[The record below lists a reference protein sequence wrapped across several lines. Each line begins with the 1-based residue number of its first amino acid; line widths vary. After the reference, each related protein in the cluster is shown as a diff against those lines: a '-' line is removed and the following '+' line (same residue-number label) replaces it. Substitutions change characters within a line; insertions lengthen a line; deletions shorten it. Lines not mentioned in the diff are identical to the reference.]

1 MGKSSS
7 FRCGGIENTNA
18 DFIGN
23 INPIL
28 YRGYY
33 FDVETQLYWVSSRYY
48 SPELC
53 RWISPDSIEYLD
65 PQSINGLNLYAYCG
79 NDPVNKYDPSG
90 HFAISALIIGAI
102 IGTAIG
108 FGGTVLAD
116 YVDDGQ
122 IFNGSISAGSYI
134 ANTLVGGLIGGL
146 TGGIASS
153 SFTFTYPTLKFA
165 QMATTEGLILGSVSV
180 GTATATISGV
190 SVVTALGL
198 AGVTVMAARIGKS
211 GGYRIDHHYPN
222 DHAPTHVHI
231 SGDDGTTRVDING
244 NPIQGDRP
252 MTPGE
257 KKAFWRLIEKIIE
270 ALKPWM

>member
-1 MGKSSS
+1 M
-7 FRCGGIENTNA
+7 
-18 DFIGN
+18 
-23 INPIL
+23 
-28 YRGYY
+28 
-33 FDVETQLYWVSSRYY
+33 
-48 SPELC
+48 
-53 RWISPDSIEYLD
+53 
-65 PQSINGLNLYAYCG
+65 
-79 NDPVNKYDPSG
+79 NDPITYYDSSG
-90 HFAISALIIGAI
+90 NFAISTLIIGAI
-102 IGTAIG
+102 IGAAVG

-116 YVDDGQ
+116 YVDDGK

-153 SFTFTYPTLKFA
+153 SFTYPTLQFA
-165 QMATTEGLILGSVSV
+165 QMAGANGLAFGAVSV
-180 GTATATISGV
+180 GTATATISGT

-198 AGVTVMAARIGKS
+198 AGITVMGVRIGKS

-231 SGDDGTTRVDING
+231 SGDDGVTRVDING
-244 NPIQGDRP
+244 KPIQGDRS